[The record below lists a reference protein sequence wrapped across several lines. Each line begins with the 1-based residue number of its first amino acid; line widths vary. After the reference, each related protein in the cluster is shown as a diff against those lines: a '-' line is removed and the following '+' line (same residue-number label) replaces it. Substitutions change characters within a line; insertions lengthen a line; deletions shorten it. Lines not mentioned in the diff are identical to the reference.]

1 MSKNYGDWLACQ
13 HIITT
18 MARLFGLRSPVL
30 RQGDSDVFRA
40 NKMIQDKAQSAEN
53 GMSFSRAAT
62 PDWIILLAPFGRAV
76 KHSPAVLRLLARTC
90 HSQRGAP
97 CGQVLH
103 DSLNQSISPCRS
115 TR

>member
-53 GMSFSRAAT
+53 GTVLFK
-62 PDWIILLAPFGRAV
+62 GCN
-76 KHSPAVLRLLARTC
+76 AVLDNLGGSGPVNITLTEY
-90 HSQRGAP
+90 Q
-97 CGQVLH
+97 
-103 DSLNQSISPCRS
+103 
-115 TR
+115 